1 MTEQKT
7 ISIVSCDKASLVD
20 LNNIHIDT
28 GQPTIA
34 RLAEFA
40 EQVKNP
46 YLFKVGDIAVNVI
59 YHGDK
64 SLSNVLANVL
74 KAS

>member
-1 MTEQKT
+1 M
-7 ISIVSCDKASLVD
+7 SIESCDKASLVD

-28 GQPTIA
+28 GQPAIA

-40 EQVKNP
+40 KQVKNP

-59 YHGDK
+59 YRGEK
-64 SLSNVLANVL
+64 SLSIALANVL

>member
-1 MTEQKT
+1 M
-7 ISIVSCDKASLVD
+7 SIVSSDKSELTD

-28 GQPTIA
+28 GQSTVA
-34 RLAEFA
+34 RVAEFA
-40 EQVKNP
+40 KQVKNP

-59 YHGDK
+59 YCGDK
-64 SLSNVLANVL
+64 SLSSVLASVL